1 MRRTKPT
8 ILRFWYCV
16 IWVYDEN
23 EIETVLK
30 TVEKVPENMAYILEN
45 TPYGNE
51 EEVRRLLYAL
61 VKNNSEIYGSTIA
74 FEPYAFRNDTRDF
87 GVYCYKNKDSVD
99 FMLMAEEGSV
109 TRSGTGIKS
118 RKCCSTLF
126 GLNRISMKVRGI

>member
-45 TPYGNE
+45 TPYGDE
-51 EEVRRLLYAL
+51 EEAL
-61 VKNNSEIYGSTIA
+61 NN
-74 FEPYAFRNDTRDF
+74 F
-87 GVYCYKNKDSVD
+87 
-99 FMLMAEEGSV
+99 
-109 TRSGTGIKS
+109 
-118 RKCCSTLF
+118 
-126 GLNRISMKVRGI
+126 